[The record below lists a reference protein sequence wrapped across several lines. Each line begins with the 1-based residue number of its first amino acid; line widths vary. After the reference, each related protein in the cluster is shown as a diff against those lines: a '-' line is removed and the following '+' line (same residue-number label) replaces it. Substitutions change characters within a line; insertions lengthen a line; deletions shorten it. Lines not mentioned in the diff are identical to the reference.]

1 MATTYERVKAD
12 AMQLNKRQRIRL
24 AHMLAKSI
32 THRSR
37 EIEEAW
43 AREIERRVAEIDA
56 GTAVLVDADEA
67 IASARRAIEEVRKNR
82 SGSES
87 EGEMS

>member
-1 MATTYERVKAD
+1 MATTYEQVNSE
-12 AMQLNKRQRIRL
+12 AMRLTKRQRIRL
-24 AHMLAKSI
+24 AHQLAKSI

-56 GTAVLVDADEA
+56 GTAVLIDSDEA
-67 IASARRAIEEVRKNR
+67 IASARRAIEEARKNR
-82 SGSES
+82 
-87 EGEMS
+87 